1 MSFRCHR
8 PLALPAV
15 ALAVSA
21 CASAPKG
28 PTGEVTPAS
37 STPAPAFIQWAG
49 SFQAVQQQNGN
60 ANAPRGRNNAS
71 GNVVLTASSRNAMRA
86 RITLNSST
94 SSQYVHWALVSGRC
108 GSSAIPLLT
117 VNQFPDISLSNGR
130 GQLDGQV
137 PLDIP
142 TSGTYHVDVYWS
154 NGQDQADVMTCANLR
169 LEPRSS

>member
-1 MSFRCHR
+1 MSFRCR
-8 PLALPAV
+8 RSLAIPAV

-21 CASAPKG
+21 CASAPK
-28 PTGEVTPAS
+28 THLAEVTPAS
-37 STPAPAFIQWAG
+37 STPAPALIQWSG

-71 GNVVLTASSRNAMRA
+71 GTIVLTASSRNSIRA
-86 RITLNSST
+86 RITLNSTT
-94 SSQYVHWALVSGRC
+94 SSQYVHWALISGRC

-117 VNQFPDISLSNGR
+117 VNQFPDISMSNGR

-142 TSGTYHVDVYWS
+142 TSGTYHIDVYWS

-169 LEPRSS
+169 LEARSS